1 MGLTVLKDKKVKWAQ
16 PAQVAL
22 LDPAVQQD
30 RQVLRVKKVRLVL
43 QVAQGQ
49 QDQQDRLVVMVV
61 MVLRDKK
68 ELQAELG
75 LLDQQVQQDLPVQR
89 VLRVK
94 KVK

>member
-1 MGLTVLKDKKVKWAQ
+1 M
-16 PAQVAL
+16 
-22 LDPAVQQD
+22 
-30 RQVLRVKKVRLVL
+30 L
-43 QVAQGQ
+43 QVAQDQ